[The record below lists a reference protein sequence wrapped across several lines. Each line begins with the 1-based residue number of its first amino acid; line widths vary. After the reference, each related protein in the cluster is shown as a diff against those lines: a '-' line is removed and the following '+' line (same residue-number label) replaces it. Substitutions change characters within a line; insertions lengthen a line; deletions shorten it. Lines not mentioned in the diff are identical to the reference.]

1 MRSDVGTYLAALS
14 KEIQDI
20 NECWDWERINILGV
34 HCGMEWEFC
43 KSVDAPW
50 ENGCCEALIK
60 TLKSCLATAVGDA
73 VMSFPDRVVNS
84 SL

>member
-1 MRSDVGTYLAALS
+1 MGWNGS
-14 KEIQDI
+14 
-20 NECWDWERINILGV
+20 
-34 HCGMEWEFC
+34 
-43 KSVDAPW
+43 SV
-50 ENGCCEALIK
+50 NQLMLHGCCEALIK